1 MSCRDSHFQSNKK
14 KTEHKKKKADLPTP
28 STQNMQNQ
36 IKNCWQIF
44 IFLLHLPSRRFY
56 SNAKKV
62 PIKNRPISYPTNVT
76 KKKKKKEEKS
86 LKNLFFLQS
95 LSQTLSLSLTHIIR
109 DQTTHIVN
117 DVQKRKRELERE
129 RGRNERQI
137 DCRYGDV
144 QSWRTWSVSLSLS
157 SFSSETVDRH
167 GSLHVLP
174 SHPYATKKKKKV
186 LLLPLVHL
194 LLNLSSARHSQKLSG
209 F

>member
-28 STQNMQNQ
+28 STQNMQHQ

-95 LSQTLSLSLTHIIR
+95 LSQTLSLSHSYYTRPNNTHCER
-109 DQTTHIVN
+109 CTEA
-117 DVQKRKRELERE
+117 KKRARERKRAE
-129 RGRNERQI
+129 
-137 DCRYGDV
+137 
-144 QSWRTWSVSLSLS
+144 
-157 SFSSETVDRH
+157 
-167 GSLHVLP
+167 
-174 SHPYATKKKKKV
+174 
-186 LLLPLVHL
+186 
-194 LLNLSSARHSQKLSG
+194 
-209 F
+209 